1 MVLGFRNKII
11 DVKSFL
17 ILLFLFQHI
26 AFPQLAQ
33 SYFPSQPGFKWT
45 YKVTPLDSLNNP
57 IPSLS
62 FYQVDSF
69 AVVQNYQGRSANYI
83 LSKSGSQLTIPFTP
97 YLDTSYLSFLNND
110 AYKYYRLFDFDSLLG
125 GIRNRNDRSMQ
136 QFEPNSIEAFEGWF
150 AYYKFAQNVNSNYQI
165 FSKDTSITFNTLTFP
180 VRYELKGKRLAD
192 QTVTTPLGTFNCKKF
207 LIRDDFCM
215 CKAEH
220 N

>member
-1 MVLGFRNKII
+1 M
-11 DVKSFL
+11 KSFL

-45 YKVTPLDSLNNP
+45 YKATPLDSLNNP

-97 YLDTSYLSFLNND
+97 YLDTSYLSFLNNGSCSTMD
-110 AYKYYRLFDFDSLLG
+110 RDRGMGLVQCTRLDNGSQFCALDGIQSTRNVAARLLER
-125 GIRNRNDRSMQ
+125 ICD
-136 QFEPNSIEAFEGWF
+136 
-150 AYYKFAQNVNSNYQI
+150 
-165 FSKDTSITFNTLTFP
+165 
-180 VRYELKGKRLAD
+180 
-192 QTVTTPLGTFNCKKF
+192 
-207 LIRDDFCM
+207 
-215 CKAEH
+215 
-220 N
+220 